1 VAWNSG
7 ENCNHGVGE
16 FVEVV
21 ELSADRLADLINK
34 VRRQPRYRGN
44 VRRFQELIADVQ
56 GLDVA
61 VETIENVLKTHTWKI
76 TE

>member
-1 VAWNSG
+1 
-7 ENCNHGVGE
+7 
-16 FVEVV
+16 
-21 ELSADRLADLINK
+21 
-34 VRRQPRYRGN
+34 

-61 VETIENVLKTHTWKI
+61 VETIENVLKTHTLKI